1 MCSHL
6 EILVEKGKLGLINNT
21 HKYVLDSSLR
31 ESEVLT
37 RLRLETDKDPSAI
50 MQIPPEQGQLMALL
64 VKLIGA
70 KRTIEIG
77 VYTGYSALCVSQAMS
92 SDSYTVACDVN
103 EEWTNIAKRYW
114 KEADVDKKIDLRIA
128 PATETLELLIADGQS
143 ESYDFVFIDADK
155 DNYDNYYEL
164 SLKLLKT
171 GGLIAID
178 NVLLFG
184 SVIDSNLLD
193 QELKA
198 MLPESSI
205 QSVRDLN
212 IKIRNDSRV
221 DISMLQIAD
230 GITLARKK

>member
-1 MCSHL
+1 M
-6 EILVEKGKLGLINNT
+6 EKGKLDLVENM
-21 HKYVLDSSLR
+21 HEYVLDSSLR
-31 ESEVLT
+31 ESDVLH
-37 RLRLETDKDPSAI
+37 RLRLETEKDPSAI

-70 KRTIEIG
+70 RRTIEIG
-77 VYTGYSALCVSQAMS
+77 VYTGYSTLCVSQAMP

-103 EEWTNIAKRYW
+103 EAWTNIAKRYW
-114 KEADVDKKIDLRIA
+114 KEAGVDKKIDLRISSA
-128 PATETLELLIADGQS
+128 SETLELLINDGQS
-143 ESYDFVFIDADK
+143 ESYDFIFIDADK
-155 DNYDNYYEL
+155 NSYDNYYEL
-164 SLKLLKT
+164 SLKLLKR

-184 SVIDSNLLD
+184 SVIDSDLLD
-193 QELKA
+193 SKLRDK
-198 MLPESSI
+198 LPESSI

-212 IKIRNDSRV
+212 TKIKNDNRV

>member
-1 MCSHL
+1 
-6 EILVEKGKLGLINNT
+6 VEKGKLDLVENMYQ
-21 HKYVLDSSLR
+21 YVLDSSLR
-31 ESEVLT
+31 ESDVLA
-37 RLRLETDKDPSAI
+37 RLRLETEKDPLAI

-77 VYTGYSALCVSQAMS
+77 VYTGYSTLCVSEAMP
-92 SDSYTVACDVN
+92 SDSYTVACDVS

-128 PATETLELLIADGQS
+128 PASETLKLLIADSQS
-143 ESYDFVFIDADK
+143 ESYDFIFIDADK

-164 SLKLLKT
+164 SLQLLKK

-184 SVIDSNLLD
+184 SVIDSELLD
-193 QELKA
+193 KKLKDK
-198 MLPESSI
+198 LPESSI

-212 IKIRNDSRV
+212 SKIKNDSRV

>member
-1 MCSHL
+1 M
-6 EILVEKGKLGLINNT
+6 EKGKLDLVENMYQ
-21 HKYVLDSSLR
+21 YVLDSSLR
-31 ESEVLT
+31 ESDVLT
-37 RLRLETDKDPSAI
+37 RLRIETEKDPLAI

-77 VYTGYSALCVSQAMS
+77 VYTGYSALCVSQAMP
-92 SDSYTVACDVN
+92 SDSYTVACDVS

-114 KEADVDKKIDLRIA
+114 KEADVEKKIDLRIA
-128 PATETLELLIADGQS
+128 PASETLELLIADGQS

-155 DNYDNYYEL
+155 DSYDNYYEL
-164 SLKLLKT
+164 SLKLLKK

-184 SVIDSNLLD
+184 SVIDSELLD
-193 QELKA
+193 KKLKDK
-198 MLPESSI
+198 LPESSI

-212 IKIRNDSRV
+212 SKIKNDSRV

>member
-1 MCSHL
+1 MK
-6 EILVEKGKLGLINNT
+6 KGKLELIESMYG
-21 HKYVLDSSLR
+21 YVLNSSLR
-31 ESEVLT
+31 ESDVLS
-37 RLRLETDKDPSAI
+37 RLRLETEKDPSAI

-77 VYTGYSALCVSQAMS
+77 VYTGYSALCVSQAMPK
-92 SDSYTVACDVN
+92 DSYTVACDVS
-103 EEWTNIAKRYW
+103 EEWTDVAKRYW

-128 PATETLELLIADGQS
+128 PASETLELLIDDGQS

-164 SLKLLKT
+164 SLKLLKK
-171 GGLIAID
+171 GGLIAVD

-184 SVIDSNLLD
+184 SVIDSELLD
-193 QELKA
+193 IKLRDK
-198 MLPESSI
+198 LPESSI

-212 IKIRNDSRV
+212 KKIKNDDRV

>member
-1 MCSHL
+1 M
-6 EILVEKGKLGLINNT
+6 EKGKLDLVESMYQ
-21 HKYVLDSSLR
+21 YVLDNSLR

-37 RLRLETDKDPSAI
+37 RLRIETEKDSSAI

-103 EEWTNIAKRYW
+103 EEWAEIAKRYW
-114 KEADVDKKIDLRIA
+114 KEANVDKKIDLKIA

-143 ESYDFVFIDADK
+143 GSYDFIFIDADK

-164 SLKLLKT
+164 SLKLLKA

-184 SVIDSNLLD
+184 SVIDSSLLD
-193 QELKA
+193 EKLKEI
-198 MLPESSI
+198 LPESSI
-205 QSVRDLN
+205 QAVRDLN
-212 IKIRNDSRV
+212 VKINNDSRV

-230 GITLARKK
+230 GITLVRKR